1 MPKNIKPLRN
11 NDNKISS
18 INAVRNKKKEM
29 IIKLNKIKNTHKKI
43 IEKIDNKIKR
53 I

>member
-1 MPKNIKPLRN
+1 MPKNIKPIKN
-11 NDNKISS
+11 NDNKITA
-18 INAVRNKKKEM
+18 IRNKRKDM

-43 IEKIDNKIKR
+43 IEKIDNKIKN